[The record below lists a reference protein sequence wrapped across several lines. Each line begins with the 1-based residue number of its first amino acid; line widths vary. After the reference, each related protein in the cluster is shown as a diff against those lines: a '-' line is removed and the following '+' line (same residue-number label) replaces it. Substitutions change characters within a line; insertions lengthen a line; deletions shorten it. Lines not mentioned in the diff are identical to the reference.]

1 MQHNTNVVPG
11 TGTEISTPAS
21 QTLFFLS
28 VHQSAVAS
36 GSTAQ
41 PSAVPRFRA
50 VRGRA
55 RGGGGGGWGSRC
67 AENSSEGPIAGGG
80 HSGVRLHGARRRE
93 QELREATH
101 SLPVRNRGCLCL
113 FRGIILRASADA
125 CMQGWLGSAGY
136 CYLGFP
142 ASRHRIT
149 RYSVLFAVFIVSTGG
164 STLGMVSNTSR
175 RDLPRSGD
183 ATIQDRE
190 KCPADAHCCHAPT
203 LPRRTAIDYCMPHAP
218 FAAIVPH
225 CLRSQPLPC
234 SNPPTPHVRF
244 MPHCH
249 PTRPSCPDPETSK
262 TLTTASSTRM
272 PRSAPAKKPRM
283 GIGSFSTGRDT
294 LSVRGNGSSACR
306 MSLVQLFVFSRV
318 VSEMERDSTKTVPS
332 PDPPRFAVLRL
343 QLFSAVERC

>member
-101 SLPVRNRGCLCL
+101 SLPVRNRGCLGL

-203 LPRRTAIDYCMPHAP
+203 LPRRTAIDY
-218 FAAIVPH
+218 AARAF
-225 CLRSQPLPC
+225 CGNRSPLFTV
-234 SNPPTPHVRF
+234 PTPALLQSTYTPRCF

-332 PDPPRFAVLRL
+332 PDPLRFAVLRL